1 MKGMLEIIITGSI
14 LVAGFLFIGD
24 TEIGF
29 SPFTFKMH
37 SPLNAAG
44 WFLLSIGVA
53 LISINARQKGHSE
66 GSKETIDNIV
76 AHISKDGTVKSKDL
90 K

>member
-1 MKGMLEIIITGSI
+1 MKSMLENIM
-14 LVAGFLFIGD
+14 LVVLLIGGLLFIGD

-37 SPLNAAG
+37 APLNAVG
-44 WFLLSIGVA
+44 WFLLAVGIA
-53 LISINARQKGHSE
+53 LISANSRQKGHSE

-76 AHISKDGTVKSKDL
+76 AHLSKNGATKSEDL